1 MSKGQQKSFVV
12 AGDAYAKIVMHI
24 NKYPYLAVNG
34 VLLGSKSNGDAAI
47 RIVDYIP
54 FFHGAT
60 LAPMLEAAMMLV
72 EERATEQQLSI
83 VGYFHANELAD
94 DTELSPLAISIG
106 SKISKQFAGAC
117 VLLYDGTL
125 AKESKHTLAV
135 RGYLREGEG
144 WHDKSKN
151 FSLDEAYDTAQLAS
165 LAKDCQR
172 LQDFDNHLEDASND
186 FFNLRLFEQPE
197 PKKRK

>member
-72 EERATEQQLSI
+72 RAIL
-83 VGYFHANELAD
+83 
-94 DTELSPLAISIG
+94 PLLLHPIDSLWLLNPISSTG
-106 SKISKQFAGAC
+106 
-117 VLLYDGTL
+117 
-125 AKESKHTLAV
+125 
-135 RGYLREGEG
+135 
-144 WHDKSKN
+144 
-151 FSLDEAYDTAQLAS
+151 
-165 LAKDCQR
+165 
-172 LQDFDNHLEDASND
+172 
-186 FFNLRLFEQPE
+186 
-197 PKKRK
+197 

>member
-117 VLLYDGTL
+117 VLL
-125 AKESKHTLAV
+125 
-135 RGYLREGEG
+135 GYLREGEG